1 MLKTIKKNIDLT
13 FKLEIYRGG
22 ALHLTVDIDE
32 RTQFSHTLNAEHK
45 ITAVFVSPIRLD
57 LQTEDYIIHNG
68 ERYSMNLPPSYRKSA
83 KITFLYTCEF
93 EHIFYKTHNKLFMH
107 LGSADFSYFG
117 DATAHMQLVIDNLN
131 EISPSG
137 WSLGAMASTEPRLI
151 TYVNNEQGFSCRNAI
166 SLIAETFELE
176 IYYDGQQIGLV
187 ERVGVNTN
195 ISFEY
200 GRGDGMYALSRLTPD
215 NYLPANKI
223 YVFGGKTN
231 IPFDYR
237 GGTKRL
243 VFADRF
249 VTRPLEPG
257 EPVIEGVRFYD
268 DIFPE
273 RTSSF
278 NSVAGDGLLL
288 TDTALDFDINDH
300 LIVGVVASVVFKS
313 GDLMGNEFEIE
324 SYDHDTKT
332 IKIIPYVDENGYIL
346 PNEIIQPEDGDLY
359 TLTGI
364 SLPQTYVDAAEIK
377 LKQRGDDDISQPERL
392 PYDIEIDEKFMRD
405 NGLSL
410 NVGDRVLIKDDDLD
424 IDDTIRMSSIQY
436 PLVNPD
442 KITAEISDKVLY
454 TKVDRVIKDQKRE
467 NDIVVRKQT
476 EDHETT
482 RRNMLRFKQ
491 LNDLIFDPEGYFDP
505 ERIKPFSIEAYLLSV
520 GAQSQNFGLNGV
532 TISTNHLGD
541 ENTMVISAGD
551 LVHYT
556 LEIEGLGYVWTLPQS
571 TFSSLDPAK
580 SYYVYARCS
589 RTVLTG
595 EWMISE
601 NTVMAEDPLYPGMWN
616 FNLGILFDVKEG
628 RRDFEFTKG
637 MTFIVG
643 DTIKTGRVQNASGTS
658 YLDLDT
664 GQLKLGS
671 EFRGMDWSVTRPGYL
686 TIRGGI
692 SVSPSGASDYIPVFR
707 GDWNA
712 STPYFR
718 GDTVKW
724 TDGNIYKWIN
734 ESVEGI
740 SNRPPP
746 NPSDWRMVTEKGAPG
761 ADGADGAPGADGI
774 SVEMRFRVS
783 GSPTVPPPLTPNNPN
798 PTGWTIAMPT
808 VTPPLD
814 FLWMTQAR
822 KYDDGTLVDSWSTP
836 VRFSPVDGED
846 GEDGA
851 RGAFVAPRGI
861 YDPLA
866 EYQGTSELVNA
877 VLYEGDYYISRNDA
891 GDVPGGQ
898 SFSGIPPTNTNY
910 WNPVDGQF
918 EMIATG
924 LLLATLAYIENLGAR
939 YIQTAPPGEKRIEI
953 NERRERKNADGT
965 GTGLWAD
972 QNNVALFNSGDA
984 KLAEIDDDSSPG
996 LGVFYL
1002 EFPVGPTTDPGFTR
1016 FRGDMR
1022 ERNWSEYNVGSIDSR
1037 TGQEGDFTNGFPR
1050 FVLDLISELRDGGTR
1065 IRYFFRRATQGF
1077 NASDPNTDID
1087 LFANTS
1093 VGNEVSNLRNANT
1106 YGAVGTGNTKII
1118 GTFPFD
1124 NSLDDSTTAGF
1135 YGADN
1140 TIIYTGSGAES
1151 FTVPRFLLAV
1161 AGTPPTTTVNLNALT
1176 YTQIGRQLHFINMG
1190 SGTLTVSASG
1200 AGTIGLFMEGNWVD
1214 RASIPVYN
1222 GEFVKMKLISKEAGS
1237 PTNLNQW
1244 RWVVIERGEL
1254 SV

>member
-1 MLKTIKKNIDLT
+1 MPTN
-13 FKLEIYRGG
+13 KLEIYRGES
-22 ALHLTVDIDE
+22 LHLTVDIDE

-45 ITAVFVSPIRLD
+45 ITAVFVSPERLD

-166 SLIAETFELE
+166 ALIAETFELE

-505 ERIKPFSIEAYLLSV
+505 ERIKPFSIETYFLSV

-616 FNLGILFDVKEG
+616 FNLGILFDVKED
-628 RRDFEFTKG
+628 RRDFAFTKG

-643 DTIKTGRVQNASGTS
+643 DTIKTGRVQSHNGES

-664 GQLKLGS
+664 GQFKIGTATGGL
-671 EFRGMDWSVTRPGYL
+671 DWNVTATNTL
-686 TIRGGI
+686 TIRGALVQNPG
-692 SVSPSGASDYIPVFR
+692 GATSHIGLFR
-707 GDWNA
+707 GEWQPGVTYYLGDEVTHEGSTYRYINP
-712 STPYFR
+712 TPYPSQPPSSLWQLLAAKGPK
-718 GDTVKW
+718 GDDGSDG
-724 TDGNIYKWIN
+724 TDG
-734 ESVEGI
+734 E
-740 SNRPPP
+740 
-746 NPSDWRMVTEKGAPG
+746 
-761 ADGADGAPGADGI
+761 DGAPANYT
-774 SVEMRFRVS
+774 ELRYQET
-783 GSPTVPPPLTPNNPN
+783 GSPTVPPPVATTN
-798 PTGWTIAMPT
+798 PTPPGWSITQPSYDPLKYIWMISALKSGVDGSLITDWPAVPT
-808 VTPPLD
+808 RVTGVVGP
-814 FLWMTQAR
+814 A
-822 KYDDGTLVDSWSTP
+822 
-836 VRFSPVDGED
+836 GED
-846 GEDGA
+846 GKRGPGIVYRGGYDNAETYYGNDQRIDIVYYSGLYYAA
-851 RGAFVAPRGI
+851 RV
-861 YDPLA
+861 DM
-866 EYQGTSELVNA
+866 
-877 VLYEGDYYISRNDA
+877 
-891 GDVPGGQ
+891 PGGQ
-898 SFSGIPPTNTNY
+898 STGVLPTNGDY
-910 WNPVDGQF
+910 WNEFGAQF
-918 EMIATG
+918 DSVATG
-924 LLLATLAYIENLGAR
+924 LLLAEYAVITNLGAQ
-939 YIQTAPPGEKRIEI
+939 YIQTAIPGNKRIEI

-1002 EFPVGPTTDPGFTR
+1002 EFPVGQTTDPGFTR

-1050 FVLDLISELRDGGTR
+1050 FVLDLISEPRDGGTR
-1065 IRYFFRRATQGF
+1065 IRYFFRYATQGF
-1077 NASDPNTDID
+1077 NASDPNTDIG

-1093 VGNEVSNLRNANT
+1093 VGNEVSNLRNANI

-1222 GEFVKMKLISKEAGS
+1222 GEFVKMKLISKDAGS